1 LAKRRFVA
9 LAQNLLVAVD
19 RGDYKPGDRLPP
31 DRLLA
36 TQEGVSRA
44 TVREALLALEI
55 LGIVEIRH
63 GSGVYVLGK
72 SMAPSSEELAVTLAS
87 STNALYEAR
96 TVIEPEIARLC
107 ASRMTPEVVEQ
118 LTTSLVQARGIARS
132 ESPYPTFVDVQLAF
146 HTRLAAACDS
156 AVLGDIAGRLAS
168 VEEHP
173 LWALVNQHVIR
184 TRAQRLEQ
192 VAEHTRILNAI
203 RDQDP
208 DAAAAAMRDHLT
220 GLGHVILGKP

>member
-1 LAKRRFVA
+1 
-9 LAQNLLVAVD
+9 
-19 RGDYKPGDRLPP
+19 
-31 DRLLA
+31 
-36 TQEGVSRA
+36 
-44 TVREALLALEI
+44 LALEI

-63 GSGVYVLGK
+63 GSGVYVIEK

-107 ASRMTPEVVEQ
+107 ASRMAPTVVEH
-118 LTTSLVQARGIARS
+118 LTTSLVQARSIARS
-132 ESPYPTFVDVQLAF
+132 ESPYPTFVDVQLTF

-192 VAEHTRILNAI
+192 VAEHTRILDAI
-203 RDQDP
+203 RDHDP